1 MFSAQVYMDEAM
13 RTFFSPRIFPVFTG
27 SNLLHSDFYGPVS
40 VEILGSG
47 RSPGLIG
54 EVVEGW
60 GSREG
65 CMPMIPEKASCDGD
79 A

>member
-1 MFSAQVYMDEAM
+1 
-13 RTFFSPRIFPVFTG
+13 
-27 SNLLHSDFYGPVS
+27 
-40 VEILGSG
+40 
-47 RSPGLIG
+47 
-54 EVVEGW
+54 VVEGW